1 MALNTQTF
9 TQIVQNSVAAIQ
21 AGTKSF
27 QDLTIGSILRAVME
41 SSAAVVLFLQGLI
54 VQLLSITRASTS
66 TAEDLDSWAADYGV
80 ARLAAAKATGIV
92 TFSRFTATAQAVVP
106 IAAQVQSFDGTQTF
120 NVTLDTTNT
129 AYNATLGGYVLGAAT
144 ASISVPVQ
152 AVTAGAGGNVA
163 IGALNVIIQAI
174 PGVDTVTNAAAFIN
188 GANAETDAAFR
199 TRFVAYIAS
208 ISKATKGAIGYAI
221 TTLKPGVSYALVE
234 NAQYNGTAQ
243 MGYFYV
249 VIDDGTGYPTSA
261 FLSSAFNAIDSARPV
276 TSTFGVFA
284 PVVVTANVTMTIT
297 TGAGYTHSDL
307 VTLVQT
313 AITNYISVL
322 TLGQTLAY
330 TRLAQLAYDA
340 SPGVINVYAVTL
352 NGATVDV
359 TATSQQVVKAVSVLV
374 T

>member
-1 MALNTQTF
+1 
-9 TQIVQNSVAAIQ
+9 
-21 AGTKSF
+21 
-27 QDLTIGSILRAVME
+27 
-41 SSAAVVLFLQGLI
+41 
-54 VQLLSITRASTS
+54 
-66 TAEDLDSWAADYGV
+66 
-80 ARLAAAKATGIV
+80 
-92 TFSRFTATAQAVVP
+92 
-106 IAAQVQSFDGTQTF
+106 
-120 NVTLDTTNT
+120 
-129 AYNATLGGYVLGAAT
+129 
-144 ASISVPVQ
+144 
-152 AVTAGAGGNVA
+152 
-163 IGALNVIIQAI
+163 
-174 PGVDTVTNAAAFIN
+174 
-188 GANAETDAAFR
+188 
-199 TRFVAYIAS
+199 
-208 ISKATKGAIGYAI
+208 
-221 TTLKPGVSYALVE
+221 
-234 NAQYNGTAQ
+234 
-243 MGYFYV
+243 

-340 SPGVINVYAVTL
+340 SPGVINVYLVTL